1 MKIVFKQ
8 QSAILDCLKLQ
19 EKEYVTVTDIEK
31 YLKDKGCAVGL
42 TTIYRHLDK
51 MEKDGIVARINV
63 EKQQGACYQYVED
76 GKIRIASILNVRSVD
91 RLRRCHVIIWQSY
104 IIM

>member
-1 MKIVFKQ
+1 M
-8 QSAILDCLKLQ
+8 KLQ

-63 EKQQGACYQYVED
+63 ENHLPTLGQN
-76 GKIRIASILNVRSVD
+76 GKGWHCCKD
-91 RLRRCHVIIWQSY
+91 
-104 IIM
+104 

>member
-1 MKIVFKQ
+1 MAGKYKTKQ

-42 TTIYRHLDK
+42 TLGQNGKGWHCC
-51 MEKDGIVARINV
+51 KD
-63 EKQQGACYQYVED
+63 
-76 GKIRIASILNVRSVD
+76 
-91 RLRRCHVIIWQSY
+91 
-104 IIM
+104 

>member
-1 MKIVFKQ
+1 MAGKYKTKQ

-42 TTIYRHLDK
+42 TTI
-51 MEKDGIVARINV
+51 
-63 EKQQGACYQYVED
+63 
-76 GKIRIASILNVRSVD
+76 
-91 RLRRCHVIIWQSY
+91 
-104 IIM
+104 

>member
-1 MKIVFKQ
+1 MAGKYKTKQ

-42 TTIYRHLDK
+42 TTIYPPDPSSHR
-51 MEKDGIVARINV
+51 
-63 EKQQGACYQYVED
+63 QPT
-76 GKIRIASILNVRSVD
+76 
-91 RLRRCHVIIWQSY
+91 
-104 IIM
+104 

>member
-1 MKIVFKQ
+1 MAGKYKTKQ

-19 EKEYVTVTDIEK
+19 EKEFLTGKYVKMCFKETS
-31 YLKDKGCAVGL
+31 CSVGL

-63 EKQQGACYQYVED
+63 EKQQGACYQYVEE
-76 GKIRIASILNVRSVD
+76 GKNQD
-91 RLRRCHVIIWQSY
+91 CFY
-104 IIM
+104 IECEVCEIFTALPD